1 MVTPQNTAELLV
13 HANITYI
20 YIYICICIHI
30 LSKVMYSA
38 TGTLSP
44 FNSLKDIQLRIKFK
58 SLLPI
63 IHNKIT

>member
-1 MVTPQNTAELLV
+1 MVTPQNTAQLLV
-13 HANITYI
+13 HANIT

-44 FNSLKDIQLRIKFK
+44 FNSLKDMQLRIEFK
-58 SLLPI
+58 SLFLI